1 MDRVLFFLVRLDWEE
16 SFALVREK
24 ALEDL
29 MVFFLP
35 KLTRLAHCW
44 SVVKVFFLM
53 TSLLRM
59 SSSVPL
65 LDWQETYDRT
75 VSETKLEICSK

>member
-1 MDRVLFFLVRLDWEE
+1 MDRVLFFLVRLDSEE

-44 SVVKVFFLM
+44 SVVKVFF
-53 TSLLRM
+53 SDDISSQNELLR
-59 SSSVPL
+59 SFAGL
-65 LDWQETYDRT
+65 AGDF
-75 VSETKLEICSK
+75 